1 MRGGDGMETR
11 RDIVTDGLVVRE
23 YDLGEHDKMLTLL
36 TPAYGR
42 IPVIA
47 KGARSLRNKYLSPTG
62 LFTYANYELHRR
74 GDMTWLRS
82 ADVIE
87 PFPQL
92 EREITRLYLAQYLVD
107 LACELSGE
115 GEPCV
120 DILRLTLNSL
130 YALCRGQKDTRLIKG
145 TFEWRAAGYS
155 GYMPELGD
163 CNICGAHDARCKNDD
178 GVAYLDVM
186 NGALVCVDCAA
197 GRLRR
202 ETELPPNVISTDG
215 DGVRSLLLPLN
226 MSVIAAIKYVLTALP
241 ERMFAFSLGRDEDL
255 DRFSTVASTY
265 ITHHLERG
273 FASLDIYNEICDI

>member
-1 MRGGDGMETR
+1 MESQ
-11 RDIVTDGLVVRE
+11 RDFVTDGLVVRE
-23 YDLGEHDKMLTLL
+23 YELGEHDKMLTLL

-47 KGARSLRNKYLSPTG
+47 KGARSLRNKYMTPAR

-82 ADVIE
+82 AEIIE

-92 EREITRLYLAQYLVD
+92 EREITRLYLAQYLAD

-115 GEPCV
+115 GEPAV

-130 YALCRGQKDTRLIKG
+130 YAVCRGVKDQRLIKG

-155 GYMPELGD
+155 GYLPELGD
-163 CNICGAHDARCKNDD
+163 CHVCGAADARSKDD
-178 GVAYLDVM
+178 GGICYLDVM
-186 NGALVCVDCAA
+186 NGALMCASCAA
-197 GRLRR
+197 GRMERDSAL
-202 ETELPPNVISTDG
+202 TPGAIPVDD
-215 DGVRSLLLPLN
+215 DGVRSILLPLDRA
-226 MSVIAAIKYVLTALP
+226 VIAAIKYVLEALP
-241 ERMFAFSLGRDEDL
+241 ERMFAFSLSNEADL
-255 DRFSTVASTY
+255 DTFSSAGSTY

-273 FASLDIYNEICDI
+273 FASLALYNEIMNM

>member
-1 MRGGDGMETR
+1 MESQ
-11 RDIVTDGLVVRE
+11 RDFVTDGLVVRE
-23 YDLGEHDKMLTLL
+23 YELGEHDKMLTLL

-47 KGARSLRNKYLSPTG
+47 KGARSLRNKYMTPAR

-82 ADVIE
+82 AEIIE

-92 EREITRLYLAQYLVD
+92 EREITRLYLAQYLAD

-115 GEPCV
+115 GEPAV

-130 YALCRGQKDTRLIKG
+130 YAVCRDVKDQRLIKG

-155 GYMPELGD
+155 GYLPELGD
-163 CNICGAHDARCKNDD
+163 CHVCGAADARSKDD
-178 GVAYLDVM
+178 GGICYLDVM
-186 NGALVCVDCAA
+186 NGALMCASCAA
-197 GRLRR
+197 GRMERDSA
-202 ETELPPNVISTDG
+202 LPPGAIPVDD
-215 DGVRSLLLPLN
+215 DGVRSILLPLDRA
-226 MSVIAAIKYVLTALP
+226 VIAAIKYVLEALP
-241 ERMFAFSLGRDEDL
+241 ERMFAFSLSNEADL
-255 DRFSTVASTY
+255 DTFSSAGSTY

-273 FASLDIYNEICDI
+273 FASLALYNEIMNM

>member
-1 MRGGDGMETR
+1 MESQ
-11 RDIVTDGLVVRE
+11 RDFVTDGLVVRE
-23 YDLGEHDKMLTLL
+23 YELGEHDKMLTLL

-47 KGARSLRNKYLSPTG
+47 KGARSLRNKYMTPAR

-82 ADVIE
+82 AEIIE

-92 EREITRLYLAQYLVD
+92 EREITRLYRAQYLAD

-115 GEPCV
+115 GEPAV

-130 YALCRGQKDTRLIKG
+130 YAVCRGVKDQRLIKG

-155 GYMPELGD
+155 GYLPELGD
-163 CNICGAHDARCKNDD
+163 CHVCGAADARSKDD
-178 GVAYLDVM
+178 GGMCYLDVM
-186 NGALVCVDCAA
+186 NGALMCASCAA
-197 GRLRR
+197 GRMERDSA
-202 ETELPPNVISTDG
+202 LPPGAIPVDD
-215 DGVRSLLLPLN
+215 DGVRSILLPLDRA
-226 MSVIAAIKYVLTALP
+226 VIAAIKYVLEALP
-241 ERMFAFSLGRDEDL
+241 ERMFAFSLSNEADL
-255 DRFSTVASTY
+255 DTFSSAGSTY

-273 FASLDIYNEICDI
+273 FASLALYNEIMNM

>member
-1 MRGGDGMETR
+1 MESQ
-11 RDIVTDGLVVRE
+11 RDFVTDGLVVRE
-23 YDLGEHDKMLTLL
+23 YELGEHDKMLTLL

-47 KGARSLRNKYLSPTG
+47 KGARSLRNKYMTPAR

-82 ADVIE
+82 AEIIE

-92 EREITRLYLAQYLVD
+92 EREITRLYLAQYLAD

-115 GEPCV
+115 GEPAV

-130 YALCRGQKDTRLIKG
+130 YAVCRGVKDQRLIKG

-155 GYMPELGD
+155 GYLPELGN
-163 CNICGAHDARCKNDD
+163 CHVCGAADARSKDD
-178 GVAYLDVM
+178 GGICYLEVM
-186 NGALVCVDCAA
+186 NGALMCASCAA
-197 GRLRR
+197 GRMERDSA
-202 ETELPPNVISTDG
+202 LPPGAIPVDD
-215 DGVRSLLLPLN
+215 DGVRSILLPLDRA
-226 MSVIAAIKYVLTALP
+226 VIAAIKYVLEALP
-241 ERMFAFSLGRDEDL
+241 ERMFAFSLSNEADL
-255 DRFSTVASTY
+255 DTFSSAGSTY

-273 FASLDIYNEICDI
+273 FASLALYNEIMNM

>member
-1 MRGGDGMETR
+1 MESQ
-11 RDIVTDGLVVRE
+11 RDFVTDGLVVRE
-23 YDLGEHDKMLTLL
+23 YELGEHDKMLTLL

-47 KGARSLRNKYLSPTG
+47 KGARSLRNKYMTPAR

-82 ADVIE
+82 AEIIE

-92 EREITRLYLAQYLVD
+92 EREITRLYLAQYLAD

-115 GEPCV
+115 GEPAV

-130 YALCRGQKDTRLIKG
+130 YAVCRGVKDQRLIKG

-155 GYMPELGD
+155 GYLPELGN
-163 CNICGAHDARCKNDD
+163 CHVCGAADARSKDD
-178 GVAYLDVM
+178 GGICYLDVM
-186 NGALVCVDCAA
+186 NGALMCASCAA
-197 GRLRR
+197 GRMERDSA
-202 ETELPPNVISTDG
+202 LPPGAIPVDD
-215 DGVRSLLLPLN
+215 DGVRSILLPLDRA
-226 MSVIAAIKYVLTALP
+226 VIAAIKYVLEVLP
-241 ERMFAFSLGRDEDL
+241 ERMFAFSLSNEADL
-255 DRFSTVASTY
+255 DTFSSAGSTY

-273 FASLDIYNEICDI
+273 FASLALYNEIMNM

>member
-1 MRGGDGMETR
+1 MESQ
-11 RDIVTDGLVVRE
+11 RDFVTDGLVVRE
-23 YDLGEHDKMLTLL
+23 YELGEHDKMLTLL

-47 KGARSLRNKYLSPTG
+47 KGARSLRNKYMTPAR

-82 ADVIE
+82 AEIIE

-92 EREITRLYLAQYLVD
+92 EREITRLYLAQYLAD

-115 GEPCV
+115 GEPAV

-130 YALCRGQKDTRLIKG
+130 YAVCRGVKDQRLIKG

-155 GYMPELGD
+155 GYLPELGD
-163 CNICGAHDARCKNDD
+163 CHVCGAADARSKDD
-178 GVAYLDVM
+178 GGICYLDVM
-186 NGALVCVDCAA
+186 NGALMCASCAA
-197 GRLRR
+197 GRMERDSA
-202 ETELPPNVISTDG
+202 LPPGAIPVDD
-215 DGVRSLLLPLN
+215 DGVRSILLPLDRA
-226 MSVIAAIKYVLTALP
+226 VIAAIKYVLEALP
-241 ERMFAFSLGRDEDL
+241 ERMFAFSLSNEADL
-255 DRFSTVASTY
+255 DTFSSAGSTY

-273 FASLDIYNEICDI
+273 FASLALYNEIMNT

>member
-1 MRGGDGMETR
+1 MESQ
-11 RDIVTDGLVVRE
+11 RDFVTDGLVVRE
-23 YDLGEHDKMLTLL
+23 YELGEHDKMLTLL

-47 KGARSLRNKYLSPTG
+47 KGARSLRNKYMTPAR

-82 ADVIE
+82 AEIIE

-92 EREITRLYLAQYLVD
+92 EREITRLYLAQYLAD

-115 GEPCV
+115 GEPAV

-130 YALCRGQKDTRLIKG
+130 YAVCRGIKDQRLIKG

-155 GYMPELGD
+155 GYLPELGD
-163 CNICGAHDARCKNDD
+163 CHVCGAADARSKDD
-178 GVAYLDVM
+178 GGICYLDVM
-186 NGALVCVDCAA
+186 NGALMCASCAA
-197 GRLRR
+197 GRMERDSA
-202 ETELPPNVISTDG
+202 LPPGAIPVDD
-215 DGVRSLLLPLN
+215 DGVRSILLPLDRA
-226 MSVIAAIKYVLTALP
+226 VIAAIKYVLEALP
-241 ERMFAFSLGRDEDL
+241 ERMFAFSLSNEADL
-255 DRFSTVASTY
+255 DTFSSAGSTY

-273 FASLDIYNEICDI
+273 FASLALYNEIMNM

>member
-1 MRGGDGMETR
+1 MESQ
-11 RDIVTDGLVVRE
+11 RDFVTDGLVVRE
-23 YDLGEHDKMLTLL
+23 YELGEHDKMLTLL

-47 KGARSLRNKYLSPTG
+47 KGARSLRNKYMTPAR

-82 ADVIE
+82 AEIIE

-92 EREITRLYLAQYLVD
+92 EREITRLYLAQYLAD

-115 GEPCV
+115 GEPAV

-130 YALCRGQKDTRLIKG
+130 YAVCRGVKDQRLIKG

-155 GYMPELGD
+155 GYLPELGN
-163 CNICGAHDARCKNDD
+163 CHVCGAADARSKDD
-178 GVAYLDVM
+178 GGICYLDVM
-186 NGALVCVDCAA
+186 NGALMCASCAA
-197 GRLRR
+197 GRMERDSA
-202 ETELPPNVISTDG
+202 LPPGAIPVDD
-215 DGVRSLLLPLN
+215 DGVRSILLPLDRA
-226 MSVIAAIKYVLTALP
+226 VIAAIKYVLEALP
-241 ERMFAFSLGRDEDL
+241 ERMFAFSLSNDADL
-255 DRFSTVASTY
+255 DTFSSAGSTY

-273 FASLDIYNEICDI
+273 FASLALYNEIMNM

>member
-1 MRGGDGMETR
+1 MESQ
-11 RDIVTDGLVVRE
+11 RDFVTDGLVVRE
-23 YDLGEHDKMLTLL
+23 YELGEHDKMLTLL

-47 KGARSLRNKYLSPTG
+47 KGARSLRNKYMTPAR

-82 ADVIE
+82 AEIIE

-92 EREITRLYLAQYLVD
+92 EREITRLYLAQYLAD

-115 GEPCV
+115 GEPAV

-130 YALCRGQKDTRLIKG
+130 YAVCRGVKDQRLIKG

-155 GYMPELGD
+155 GYLPELGD
-163 CNICGAHDARCKNDD
+163 CHVCGAADARSKDD
-178 GVAYLDVM
+178 GGICYLDVM
-186 NGALVCVDCAA
+186 NGALMCASCAA
-197 GRLRR
+197 GRMERDSA
-202 ETELPPNVISTDG
+202 LPPGAIPVDD
-215 DGVRSLLLPLN
+215 DGVRSILLPLDRA
-226 MSVIAAIKYVLTALP
+226 VIAAIKYVLEALP
-241 ERMFAFSLGRDEDL
+241 ERMFAFSLSNEADL
-255 DRFSTVASTY
+255 DTFSSEGSTY

-273 FASLDIYNEICDI
+273 FASLALYNEIMNM

>member
-1 MRGGDGMETR
+1 MESQ
-11 RDIVTDGLVVRE
+11 RDFVTDGLVVRE
-23 YDLGEHDKMLTLL
+23 YELGEHDKMLTLL

-47 KGARSLRNKYLSPTG
+47 KGARSLRNKYMTPAR

-82 ADVIE
+82 AEIIE

-92 EREITRLYLAQYLVD
+92 EREITRLYLAQYLAD

-115 GEPCV
+115 GEPAV

-130 YALCRGQKDTRLIKG
+130 YAVCRGVKDQRLIKG

-155 GYMPELGD
+155 GYLPELGD
-163 CNICGAHDARCKNDD
+163 CHVCGAADARSKDD
-178 GVAYLDVM
+178 GGICYLDVM
-186 NGALVCVDCAA
+186 NGALMCASCAA
-197 GRLRR
+197 GRMERDSA
-202 ETELPPNVISTDG
+202 LPPGAIPVDG
-215 DGVRSLLLPLN
+215 DGVRSILLPLDRA
-226 MSVIAAIKYVLTALP
+226 VIAAIKYVLEALP
-241 ERMFAFSLGRDEDL
+241 ERMFAFSLSNEADL
-255 DRFSTVASTY
+255 DTFSSSGSTY

-273 FASLDIYNEICDI
+273 FASLALYNEIMNM

>member
-1 MRGGDGMETR
+1 MESQ
-11 RDIVTDGLVVRE
+11 RDFVTDGLVVRE
-23 YDLGEHDKMLTLL
+23 YELGEHDKMLTLL

-47 KGARSLRNKYLSPTG
+47 KGARSLRNKYMTPAR

-82 ADVIE
+82 AEIIE

-92 EREITRLYLAQYLVD
+92 EREITRLYLAQYLAD

-115 GEPCV
+115 GEPAV

-130 YALCRGQKDTRLIKG
+130 YAVCRGVKDQRLIKG

-155 GYMPELGD
+155 GYLPELGD
-163 CNICGAHDARCKNDD
+163 CHVCGAADARSKDD
-178 GVAYLDVM
+178 GGICYLDVM
-186 NGALVCVDCAA
+186 NGALMCASCAA
-197 GRLRR
+197 GRMERNSA
-202 ETELPPNVISTDG
+202 LPPGAIPVDD
-215 DGVRSLLLPLN
+215 DGVRSILLPLDRA
-226 MSVIAAIKYVLTALP
+226 VIAAIKYVLEALP
-241 ERMFAFSLGRDEDL
+241 ERMFAFSLSNEADL
-255 DRFSTVASTY
+255 DTFSSAGSTY

-273 FASLDIYNEICDI
+273 FASLALYNEIMNM

>member
-1 MRGGDGMETR
+1 MESQ
-11 RDIVTDGLVVRE
+11 RDFVADGLVVRE
-23 YDLGEHDKMLTLL
+23 YELGEHDKMLTLL

-47 KGARSLRNKYLSPTG
+47 KGARSLRNKYMTPAR

-82 ADVIE
+82 AEIIE

-92 EREITRLYLAQYLVD
+92 EREITRLYLAQYLAD

-115 GEPCV
+115 GEPAV

-130 YALCRGQKDTRLIKG
+130 YAVCRGVKDQRLIKG

-155 GYMPELGD
+155 GYLPELGD
-163 CNICGAHDARCKNDD
+163 CHVCGAADARSKDD
-178 GVAYLDVM
+178 GGICYLDVM
-186 NGALVCVDCAA
+186 NGALMCASCAA
-197 GRLRR
+197 GRMERDSA
-202 ETELPPNVISTDG
+202 LPPGAIPVDD
-215 DGVRSLLLPLN
+215 DGVRSILLPLDRA
-226 MSVIAAIKYVLTALP
+226 VIAAIKYVLEALP
-241 ERMFAFSLGRDEDL
+241 ERMFAFSLSNEADL
-255 DRFSTVASTY
+255 DTFSSAGSTY

-273 FASLDIYNEICDI
+273 FASLALYNEIMNM

>member
-1 MRGGDGMETR
+1 MESQ
-11 RDIVTDGLVVRE
+11 RDFVTDGLVVRE
-23 YDLGEHDKMLTLL
+23 YELGEHDKMLTLL

-47 KGARSLRNKYLSPTG
+47 KGARSLRNKYMTPAR

-82 ADVIE
+82 AEIIE

-92 EREITRLYLAQYLVD
+92 EREITRLYLAQYLAD

-115 GEPCV
+115 GEPAV

-130 YALCRGQKDTRLIKG
+130 YAVCRGVKDQRLIKG

-155 GYMPELGD
+155 GYLPELGD
-163 CNICGAHDARCKNDD
+163 CHVCGAADARSKDD
-178 GVAYLDVM
+178 GGMCYLDVM
-186 NGALVCVDCAA
+186 NGALMCASCAA
-197 GRLRR
+197 GRMERDSA
-202 ETELPPNVISTDG
+202 LPPGAIPVDD
-215 DGVRSLLLPLN
+215 DGVRSILLPLDRA
-226 MSVIAAIKYVLTALP
+226 VIASIKYVLEALP
-241 ERMFAFSLGRDEDL
+241 ERMFAFSLSNEADL
-255 DRFSTVASTY
+255 DTFSSAGSTY

-273 FASLDIYNEICDI
+273 FASLALYNEIMNM

>member
-1 MRGGDGMETR
+1 MESQ
-11 RDIVTDGLVVRE
+11 RDFVTDGLVVRE
-23 YDLGEHDKMLTLL
+23 YELGEHDKMLTLL

-47 KGARSLRNKYLSPTG
+47 KGARSLRNKYMTPAR

-82 ADVIE
+82 AEIIE

-92 EREITRLYLAQYLVD
+92 EREITRLYLAQYLAD

-115 GEPCV
+115 GEPAV

-130 YALCRGQKDTRLIKG
+130 YAVCRGVKDQRLIKG

-155 GYMPELGD
+155 GYLPELGN
-163 CNICGAHDARCKNDD
+163 CHVCGAADARSNDD
-178 GVAYLDVM
+178 GGICYLDVM
-186 NGALVCVDCAA
+186 NGALMCASCAA
-197 GRLRR
+197 GRMERDSA
-202 ETELPPNVISTDG
+202 LPPGAIPVDD
-215 DGVRSLLLPLN
+215 DGVRSILLPLDRA
-226 MSVIAAIKYVLTALP
+226 VIAAIKYVLEALP
-241 ERMFAFSLGRDEDL
+241 ERMFAFSLSNEADL
-255 DRFSTVASTY
+255 DTFSSAGSTY

-273 FASLDIYNEICDI
+273 FASLALYNEIMNM

>member
-1 MRGGDGMETR
+1 MESQ
-11 RDIVTDGLVVRE
+11 RDFVTDGLVVRE
-23 YDLGEHDKMLTLL
+23 YELGEHDKMLTLL

-47 KGARSLRNKYLSPTG
+47 KGARSLRNKYMTPAR

-82 ADVIE
+82 AEIIE

-92 EREITRLYLAQYLVD
+92 EREITRLYLAQYLAD

-115 GEPCV
+115 GEPAV

-130 YALCRGQKDTRLIKG
+130 YAVCRGVKDQRLIKG

-155 GYMPELGD
+155 GYLPELGD
-163 CNICGAHDARCKNDD
+163 CHVCGAADARSKDD
-178 GVAYLDVM
+178 GGMCYLDVM
-186 NGALVCVDCAA
+186 NGALMCASCAA
-197 GRLRR
+197 GRMERDSA
-202 ETELPPNVISTDG
+202 LPPGAIPVDD
-215 DGVRSLLLPLN
+215 DGVRSILLPLDRA
-226 MSVIAAIKYVLTALP
+226 VIAAIKYVLEALP
-241 ERMFAFSLGRDEDL
+241 ERMFAFSLSNKADL
-255 DRFSTVASTY
+255 DTFSSAGSTY

-273 FASLDIYNEICDI
+273 FASLALYNEIMNM

>member
-1 MRGGDGMETR
+1 MESQ
-11 RDIVTDGLVVRE
+11 RDFVTDGLVVRE
-23 YDLGEHDKMLTLL
+23 YELGEHDKMLTLL

-47 KGARSLRNKYLSPTG
+47 KGARSLRNKYMTPAR

-82 ADVIE
+82 AEIIE

-92 EREITRLYLAQYLVD
+92 EREITRLYLAQYLAD

-115 GEPCV
+115 GEPAV

-130 YALCRGQKDTRLIKG
+130 YAVCRGVKDQRLIKG

-155 GYMPELGD
+155 GYLPELGD
-163 CNICGAHDARCKNDD
+163 CHVCGAVDARSKDD
-178 GVAYLDVM
+178 GGICYLDVM
-186 NGALVCVDCAA
+186 NGALMCASCAA
-197 GRLRR
+197 CRMERDSA
-202 ETELPPNVISTDG
+202 LPPGAIPVDD
-215 DGVRSLLLPLN
+215 DGVRSILLPLDRA
-226 MSVIAAIKYVLTALP
+226 VIAAIKYVLEALP
-241 ERMFAFSLGRDEDL
+241 ERMFAFSLSNEADFDT
-255 DRFSTVASTY
+255 FSSAGSTY

-273 FASLDIYNEICDI
+273 FASLALYNEIMNM

>member
-1 MRGGDGMETR
+1 MESQ
-11 RDIVTDGLVVRE
+11 RDFVTDGLVVRE
-23 YDLGEHDKMLTLL
+23 YELGEHDKMLTLL

-47 KGARSLRNKYLSPTG
+47 KGARSLRNKYMTPAR

-82 ADVIE
+82 AEIIE

-92 EREITRLYLAQYLVD
+92 EREITRLYLAQYLAD

-115 GEPCV
+115 GEPAV

-130 YALCRGQKDTRLIKG
+130 YAVCRGVKDQRLIKG

-155 GYMPELGD
+155 GYLPELGN
-163 CNICGAHDARCKNDD
+163 CHVCGAAYARSKDD
-178 GVAYLDVM
+178 GGICYLDVM
-186 NGALVCVDCAA
+186 NGALMCASCAA
-197 GRLRR
+197 GRMERDSA
-202 ETELPPNVISTDG
+202 LPPGAIPVDD
-215 DGVRSLLLPLN
+215 DGVRSILLPLDRA
-226 MSVIAAIKYVLTALP
+226 VIAAIKYVLEALP
-241 ERMFAFSLGRDEDL
+241 ERMFAFSLSNEADL
-255 DRFSTVASTY
+255 DTFSSAGSTY

-273 FASLDIYNEICDI
+273 FASLALYNEIMNM

>member
-1 MRGGDGMETR
+1 MESQ
-11 RDIVTDGLVVRE
+11 RDFVTDGLVVRE
-23 YDLGEHDKMLTLL
+23 YELGEHDKMLTLL

-47 KGARSLRNKYLSPTG
+47 KGARSLRNKYMTPAR

-82 ADVIE
+82 AEIIE

-92 EREITRLYLAQYLVD
+92 EREITRLYLAQYLAD

-115 GEPCV
+115 GEPAV

-130 YALCRGQKDTRLIKG
+130 YAVCRGVKDQRLIKG

-155 GYMPELGD
+155 GYLPELGD
-163 CNICGAHDARCKNDD
+163 CHVCGAADARSKDD
-178 GVAYLDVM
+178 GGICYLDVM
-186 NGALVCVDCAA
+186 NGALMCASCAA
-197 GRLRR
+197 GRMERDSA
-202 ETELPPNVISTDG
+202 LPPGAIPVDD
-215 DGVRSLLLPLN
+215 DGVRSILLPLDRA
-226 MSVIAAIKYVLTALP
+226 VLAAIKYVLEALP
-241 ERMFAFSLGRDEDL
+241 ERMFAFSLSNEADL
-255 DRFSTVASTY
+255 DTFSSAGSTY

-273 FASLDIYNEICDI
+273 FASLALYNEIMNM

>member
-1 MRGGDGMETR
+1 MESQ
-11 RDIVTDGLVVRE
+11 RDFVTDGLVVRE
-23 YDLGEHDKMLTLL
+23 YELGEHDKMLTLL

-47 KGARSLRNKYLSPTG
+47 KGARSLRNKYMTPAR

-82 ADVIE
+82 AEIIE

-92 EREITRLYLAQYLVD
+92 EREITRLYLAQYLAD

-115 GEPCV
+115 GEPAV

-130 YALCRGQKDTRLIKG
+130 YAVCRGVKDQRLIKG

-155 GYMPELGD
+155 GYLPELGD
-163 CNICGAHDARCKNDD
+163 CHVCGAADARSKDD
-178 GVAYLDVM
+178 GGICYLDVM
-186 NGALVCVDCAA
+186 NGALMCASCAA
-197 GRLRR
+197 CRMKRDSA
-202 ETELPPNVISTDG
+202 LPPGAIPVDD
-215 DGVRSLLLPLN
+215 DGVRSILLPLDRA
-226 MSVIAAIKYVLTALP
+226 VIAAIKYVLEALP
-241 ERMFAFSLGRDEDL
+241 ERMFAFSLSNEADL
-255 DRFSTVASTY
+255 DTFSSAGSTY

-273 FASLDIYNEICDI
+273 FASLALYNEIMNM

>member
-1 MRGGDGMETR
+1 MESQ
-11 RDIVTDGLVVRE
+11 RDFVTDGLVVRE
-23 YDLGEHDKMLTLL
+23 YELGEHDKMLTLL

-47 KGARSLRNKYLSPTG
+47 KGARSLRNKYMTPAR

-82 ADVIE
+82 AEIIE

-92 EREITRLYLAQYLVD
+92 EREITRLYLAQYLAD

-115 GEPCV
+115 GEPAV

-130 YALCRGQKDTRLIKG
+130 YAVCRGVKDQRLIKG

-155 GYMPELGD
+155 GYLPELGD
-163 CNICGAHDARCKNDD
+163 CHVCGAADARSKDD
-178 GVAYLDVM
+178 GGICYLDVM
-186 NGALVCVDCAA
+186 NGALMCASCAA
-197 GRLRR
+197 GRMERDSA
-202 ETELPPNVISTDG
+202 LPPGAIPVDG
-215 DGVRSLLLPLN
+215 DGVRSILLPLDRA
-226 MSVIAAIKYVLTALP
+226 VIAAIKYVLEALP
-241 ERMFAFSLGRDEDL
+241 ERMFAFSISNEADL
-255 DRFSTVASTY
+255 DTFSSAGSTY

-273 FASLDIYNEICDI
+273 FASLALYNEIMNM

>member
-1 MRGGDGMETR
+1 MESQ
-11 RDIVTDGLVVRE
+11 RDFVTDGLVVRE
-23 YDLGEHDKMLTLL
+23 YELGEHDKMLTLL

-47 KGARSLRNKYLSPTG
+47 KGARSLRNKYMTPAR

-82 ADVIE
+82 AEIIE

-92 EREITRLYLAQYLVD
+92 EREITRLYLAQYLAD

-115 GEPCV
+115 GGPAV

-130 YALCRGQKDTRLIKG
+130 YAVCRGVKDQRLIKG

-155 GYMPELGD
+155 GYLPELGD
-163 CNICGAHDARCKNDD
+163 CHVCGAADARSKDD
-178 GVAYLDVM
+178 GGICYLDVM
-186 NGALVCVDCAA
+186 NGALMCASCAA
-197 GRLRR
+197 GRMERNSA
-202 ETELPPNVISTDG
+202 LPPGAIPVDG
-215 DGVRSLLLPLN
+215 DGVRSILLPLDRA
-226 MSVIAAIKYVLTALP
+226 VIAAIKYVLEALP
-241 ERMFAFSLGRDEDL
+241 ERMFAFSLSNEADL
-255 DRFSTVASTY
+255 DTFSSAGSTY

-273 FASLDIYNEICDI
+273 FASLALYNEIMNM

>member
-1 MRGGDGMETR
+1 MESQ
-11 RDIVTDGLVVRE
+11 RDFVTDGLVVRE
-23 YDLGEHDKMLTLL
+23 YELGEHDKMLTLL

-47 KGARSLRNKYLSPTG
+47 KGARSLRNKYMTPAR

-82 ADVIE
+82 AEIIE

-92 EREITRLYLAQYLVD
+92 EREITRLYLAQYIAD

-115 GEPCV
+115 GEPAV

-130 YALCRGQKDTRLIKG
+130 YAVCRGVKDQRLIKG

-155 GYMPELGD
+155 GYLPELGN
-163 CNICGAHDARCKNDD
+163 CHVCGAADARSKDD
-178 GVAYLDVM
+178 GGICYLDVM
-186 NGALVCVDCAA
+186 NGALMCASCAA
-197 GRLRR
+197 GRMERDSA
-202 ETELPPNVISTDG
+202 LPPGAIPVDD
-215 DGVRSLLLPLN
+215 DGVRSILLPLDRA
-226 MSVIAAIKYVLTALP
+226 VIAAIKYVLEALP
-241 ERMFAFSLGRDEDL
+241 ERMFAFSLSNEADL
-255 DRFSTVASTY
+255 DTFSSAGSTY

-273 FASLDIYNEICDI
+273 FASLALYNEIMNM

>member
-1 MRGGDGMETR
+1 MELQ
-11 RDIVTDGLVVRE
+11 RDFATDGLVVRE

-47 KGARSLRNKYLSPTG
+47 KGARSLRNKYMTPSR

-82 ADVIE
+82 ADIIE

-92 EREITRLYLAQYLVD
+92 EKEITRLYLAQYLVD

-115 GEPCV
+115 GEPAV
-120 DILRLTLNSL
+120 DMLRLTLNSL
-130 YALCRGQKDTRLIKG
+130 YAICRGEKDQRLIKG

-155 GYMPELGD
+155 GYLPELGA
-163 CNICGAHDARCKNDD
+163 CHVCGAADARSHDD
-178 GVAYLDVM
+178 GGICYLDVM
-186 NGALVCVDCAA
+186 NGALMCASCAA
-197 GRLRR
+197 GRLER
-202 ETELPPNVISTDG
+202 ESLLPPDAIPVDE
-215 DGVRSLLLPLN
+215 DGVRSILLPLDRA
-226 MSVIAAIKYVLTALP
+226 VVAAVKYVLEALP
-241 ERMFAFSLGRDEDL
+241 QRMFAFSLSDTADL
-255 DRFSTVASTY
+255 DTFSSAGSTY

-273 FASLDIYNEICDI
+273 FASLALYNEIINM

>member
-1 MRGGDGMETR
+1 MESQ
-11 RDIVTDGLVVRE
+11 RDFVTDGLVVRE
-23 YDLGEHDKMLTLL
+23 YELGEHDKMLTLL

-47 KGARSLRNKYLSPTG
+47 KGARSLRNKYMTPAR

-82 ADVIE
+82 AEIIE

-92 EREITRLYLAQYLVD
+92 EREITRLYLAQYLAD

-115 GEPCV
+115 GEPAV

-130 YALCRGQKDTRLIKG
+130 YAVCRGVKDQRLIKG

-155 GYMPELGD
+155 GYLPELGD
-163 CNICGAHDARCKNDD
+163 CHVCGAADARSKDD
-178 GVAYLDVM
+178 GGICYLDVM
-186 NGALVCVDCAA
+186 NGALMCASCAA
-197 GRLRR
+197 GRMERDSA
-202 ETELPPNVISTDG
+202 LPPGAIPVDD
-215 DGVRSLLLPLN
+215 DGVRSILLPLDRA
-226 MSVIAAIKYVLTALP
+226 VIAAIKYVLEALP
-241 ERMFAFSLGRDEDL
+241 ERMFAFSLSNEADL
-255 DRFSTVASTY
+255 DTFSSAGSTY

-273 FASLDIYNEICDI
+273 FASLSLYNEIMNM

>member
-1 MRGGDGMETR
+1 MESQ
-11 RDIVTDGLVVRE
+11 RDFVTDGLVVRE
-23 YDLGEHDKMLTLL
+23 YELGEHDKMLTLL

-47 KGARSLRNKYLSPTG
+47 KGARSLRNKYMTPAR

-82 ADVIE
+82 AEIIE

-92 EREITRLYLAQYLVD
+92 EREITRLYLAQYLAD

-115 GEPCV
+115 VEPAV

-130 YALCRGQKDTRLIKG
+130 YAVCRDVKDQRLIKG

-155 GYMPELGD
+155 GYLPELGD
-163 CNICGAHDARCKNDD
+163 CHVCGAADARSKDD
-178 GVAYLDVM
+178 GGICYLDVM
-186 NGALVCVDCAA
+186 NGALMCASCAA
-197 GRLRR
+197 GRMERDSA
-202 ETELPPNVISTDG
+202 LPPGAIPVDD
-215 DGVRSLLLPLN
+215 DGVRSILLPLDRA
-226 MSVIAAIKYVLTALP
+226 VIAAIKYVLEALP
-241 ERMFAFSLGRDEDL
+241 ERMFAFSLSNEADL
-255 DRFSTVASTY
+255 DTFSSAGSTY

-273 FASLDIYNEICDI
+273 FASLALYNEIMNM

>member
-1 MRGGDGMETR
+1 MESQ
-11 RDIVTDGLVVRE
+11 RDFVTDGLVVRE
-23 YDLGEHDKMLTLL
+23 YELGEHDKMLTLL

-47 KGARSLRNKYLSPTG
+47 KGARSLRNKYMTPAR

-82 ADVIE
+82 AEIIE

-92 EREITRLYLAQYLVD
+92 EREITRLYLAQYLAD

-115 GEPCV
+115 GEPAV

-130 YALCRGQKDTRLIKG
+130 YAVCRGVKDQRLIKG

-155 GYMPELGD
+155 GYLPELGN
-163 CNICGAHDARCKNDD
+163 CHVCGAADARSKDD
-178 GVAYLDVM
+178 GGICYLDVM
-186 NGALVCVDCAA
+186 NGALMCASCAA
-197 GRLRR
+197 GRMERDSA
-202 ETELPPNVISTDG
+202 LPPGAIPVDD
-215 DGVRSLLLPLN
+215 DGVRSILLPLDRA
-226 MSVIAAIKYVLTALP
+226 VIAAIKYVLEALP
-241 ERMFAFSLGRDEDL
+241 ERMFAFSLSNEADL
-255 DRFSTVASTY
+255 DTFSSAGSTY

-273 FASLDIYNEICDI
+273 FASLALYNEIMNM

>member
-1 MRGGDGMETR
+1 MESQ
-11 RDIVTDGLVVRE
+11 RDFVTDGLVVRE
-23 YDLGEHDKMLTLL
+23 YELGEHDKMLTLL

-47 KGARSLRNKYLSPTG
+47 KGARSLRNKYMTPAR

-82 ADVIE
+82 AEIIE

-92 EREITRLYLAQYLVD
+92 EREITRLYLAQYLAD

-115 GEPCV
+115 GEPAV

-130 YALCRGQKDTRLIKG
+130 YAGCRGVKDQRLIKG

-155 GYMPELGD
+155 GYLPELGN
-163 CNICGAHDARCKNDD
+163 CHVCGAADARSKDD
-178 GVAYLDVM
+178 GGICYLDVM
-186 NGALVCVDCAA
+186 NGALMCASCAA
-197 GRLRR
+197 GRMERDSA
-202 ETELPPNVISTDG
+202 LPPGAIPVDD
-215 DGVRSLLLPLN
+215 DGVRSILLPLDRA
-226 MSVIAAIKYVLTALP
+226 VIAAIKYVLEALP
-241 ERMFAFSLGRDEDL
+241 ERMFAFSLSNEADL
-255 DRFSTVASTY
+255 DTFSSAGSTY

-273 FASLDIYNEICDI
+273 FDSLALYNEIMNM

>member
-1 MRGGDGMETR
+1 MESQ
-11 RDIVTDGLVVRE
+11 RDFVTDGLVVRE
-23 YDLGEHDKMLTLL
+23 YELGEHDKMLTLL

-47 KGARSLRNKYLSPTG
+47 KGARSLRNKYMTPAR

-82 ADVIE
+82 AEIIE

-92 EREITRLYLAQYLVD
+92 EREITRLYLAQYLAD

-115 GEPCV
+115 GEPAV

-130 YALCRGQKDTRLIKG
+130 YAVCRGVKDQRLIKG

-155 GYMPELGD
+155 GYLPELGD
-163 CNICGAHDARCKNDD
+163 CHVCGAADARSKDD
-178 GVAYLDVM
+178 GGICYLDVM
-186 NGALVCVDCAA
+186 NGALMCASCAA
-197 GRLRR
+197 GRMERDSA
-202 ETELPPNVISTDG
+202 LPPGAIPVDD
-215 DGVRSLLLPLN
+215 DGVRSILLPLDRA
-226 MSVIAAIKYVLTALP
+226 VIAAIKYVLEALP
-241 ERMFAFSLGRDEDL
+241 ERMFAFSLSNEADL
-255 DRFSTVASTY
+255 DTFSSAGSTY

-273 FASLDIYNEICDI
+273 FASLALYNGIMNM